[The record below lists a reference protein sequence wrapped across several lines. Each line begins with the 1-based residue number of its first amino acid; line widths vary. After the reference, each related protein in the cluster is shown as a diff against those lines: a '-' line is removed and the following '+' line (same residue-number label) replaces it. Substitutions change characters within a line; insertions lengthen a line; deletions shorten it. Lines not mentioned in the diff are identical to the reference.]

1 MKIYVIEFDNGGQY
15 DDHENYTVGVYDAY
29 DKAEQFCLENGY
41 VESETK
47 GLFKTK
53 NEHWFNDGYSLSID
67 EYEMNVYFND
77 V

>member
-1 MKIYVIEFDNGGQY
+1 MMLMIKR
-15 DDHENYTVGVYDAY
+15 
-29 DKAEQFCLENGY
+29 KFCLENGY
-41 VESETK
+41 VESEIK

-67 EYEMNVYFND
+67 EYEMNVSFND